1 MESWKRIYRYDKQ
14 SKVRYWFYGIMGF
27 MVFLM
32 FIPWTQNIK
41 AKGTITTLYQ
51 DQRIQEMNSAIS
63 GRIVK
68 WFVKEGQFVKKGDTL
83 VQLAEIKPE
92 YLDPNLIPRMNQ
104 QVASKVN
111 AIQYYKD
118 KVATADKQV
127 QALQQSQSIKQKQLN
142 NKLQQLQRKLEGEQA
157 EFASVNNDV
166 NLSKDQFERQQRLYE
181 QGLVSQTQ
189 LQQRNQSYQQA
200 VAKKVIAENKIAQTQ
215 QEINTLQLEQ
225 IATVQEYTEKISKAQ
240 GEQFQSMSQ
249 IAASEGDVAKLEN
262 QTTNYTLRNGMYF
275 ILASQDGQIVRANKG
290 GLGEVVKEGEKIASI
305 VPKASNYCAEIFI
318 RPVDL
323 PLIQI
328 GQKVRL
334 LFDGFPAI
342 VFSGWPENSYGTF
355 GGRVVAYEHTI
366 SENGMFR
373 VLVAQ
378 DPNDRPWPQ
387 QLKMGSGAQSIALL
401 KDVPIWYELWRNING
416 FPPDYYTLNQGKK
429 QTQLKESK

>member
-1 MESWKRIYRYDKQ
+1 MESWQKIYRYDKQ

-118 KVATADKQV
+118 KVATADRQV
-127 QALQQSQSIKQKQLN
+127 NALQQSQSIKQQQLN

-157 EFASVNNDV
+157 ELTSVNNDV

-225 IATVQEYTEKISKAQ
+225 VATVQEYSEKISKAQ

-249 IAASEGDVAKLEN
+249 IANSEGDVAKLEN
-262 QTTNYTLRNGMYF
+262 QTTNYALRNGMYF

-366 SENGMFR
+366 SENGLFR

-378 DPNDRPWPQ
+378 DPDDRPWPQ

-429 QTQLKESK
+429 QKESK